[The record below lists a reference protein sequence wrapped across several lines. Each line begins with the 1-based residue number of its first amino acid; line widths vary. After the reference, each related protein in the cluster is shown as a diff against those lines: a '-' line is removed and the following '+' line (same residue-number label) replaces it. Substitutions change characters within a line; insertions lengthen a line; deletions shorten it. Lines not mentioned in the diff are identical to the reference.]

1 MTQPDRVETRTN
13 SHAPV
18 FHAEIDADIT
28 TDVAIVGAGPI
39 GIELHAMLKA
49 AGLGV
54 AHVDAG
60 AVASTIAWWAP
71 GTRFFSSPERIAICS
86 MPIPSAGQ
94 DKTTR
99 EDYIA
104 YLRAVA
110 RQHQLP
116 IRTHERVFRAQRAV
130 PGFTL
135 TTEST
140 IAAFQGQRTIAAQH
154 LVLAIGNMHAPRTLG
169 IPGEDLRC
177 VSHYLADPNEY
188 FGKRVLIVGGKNS
201 AVEAAVRL
209 YRAGA
214 HVTLAYRRDKF
225 DADRVKYWLLPE
237 LEWLIEKQ
245 RIGFV
250 PGVVPTRIEPGR
262 VTLESASTQK
272 RTQHIDAD
280 MVLLLTG
287 YVQDASLFEQLGVE
301 LVGDERRPHYDH
313 DTMET
318 NVPSL
323 YVAGTA
329 CGGSQRRA
337 RVFIENSHVHCERI
351 TAALTGTR
359 AAIAEPAFGAHEE
372 S

>member
-1 MTQPDRVETRTN
+1 
-13 SHAPV
+13 
-18 FHAEIDADIT
+18 
-28 TDVAIVGAGPI
+28 
-39 GIELHAMLKA
+39 MLKA
-49 AGLGV
+49 AGRTV
-54 AHVDAG
+54 AHLDAG
-60 AVASTIAWWAP
+60 AIASTIAWWAP
-71 GTRFFSSPERIAICS
+71 GTRFFSSPERIAICD

-110 RQHQLP
+110 RHHELP
-116 IRTHERVFRAQRAV
+116 IRTHERVTRAARAAA
-130 PGFTL
+130 GFDL
-135 TTEST
+135 TTQST
-140 IAAFQGQRTIAAQH
+140 INAFAGDRTVAADS

-169 IPGEDLRC
+169 IPGEDSPG
-177 VSHYLADPNEY
+177 VSHYLAEPNQY

-214 HVTLAYRRDKF
+214 HVTIAYRREDF
-225 DADRVKYWLLPE
+225 DSERIKYWLLPE
-237 LEWLIEKQ
+237 LKWLIEKQ
-245 RIGFV
+245 RIGFIPSV
-250 PGVVPTRIEPGR
+250 EPTRIEPGR
-262 VTLESASTQK
+262 VTLAST
-272 RTQHIDAD
+272 RDPSHTQHIETD
-280 MVLLLTG
+280 MTLLLTG

-313 DTMET
+313 DTQQT
-318 NVPSL
+318 NVPGL

-329 CGGSQRRA
+329 CGGSQHRA

-351 TAALTGTR
+351 V
-359 AAIAEPAFGAHEE
+359 AAITGNSVAIPEPAFGTHEE